1 MPAMPTNVAVPNLGE
16 SVAEATLIKWH
27 KADGE
32 LVKTD
37 EPLCELET
45 DKANVDVPSPA
56 TGVLK
61 RNRKAGETVKI
72 GDSIA
77 SIDPD
82 GKPMASSSGGSSS
95 GGSSSGV
102 GGDGA
107 AKPPPLPTAAAAGG
121 DPSSADAPKPA
132 ATTPAAASSASA
144 ASGAAASGAA
154 ASGEFSPAVTRM
166 LAEHRLDPKSIPA
179 TGPGGR
185 VTKEDI
191 VNYLEQVSGTGPG
204 ATDVEPV
211 AAAQAIAP
219 RVAATPPAKDG
230 EGVRRTPMSKI
241 RKRIAENLVKA
252 QQTAAL
258 LTTFNEVD
266 MSAVMDLR
274 SRYKESFEKQHGIG
288 LGFMGFFVRACCAAL
303 KEFPRVNG
311 QIDGDDLLLFDH
323 VHMGIAVSTDRGLAV
338 PVLKN
343 ADQMS
348 FAKVESEIK
357 RVAIAVR
364 DGKLGLQELSGGTFT
379 ITNGGVFG
387 SLLSTPIIN
396 APQSAILGMHKIEQR
411 AVVVNNQIVI
421 RPMMYLALSYD
432 HRMIDGKESV
442 SFLVKV
448 KEYLEDPARMLI
460 GI

>member
-1 MPAMPTNVAVPNLGE
+1 MDGGYNCCDMATNVPVPNLGD
-16 SVAEATLIKWH
+16 SVAEARLIKWH
-27 KADGE
+27 KSDGE
-32 LVKTD
+32 AVKAD

-45 DKANVDVPSPA
+45 DKANVDVPSPGA
-56 TGVLK
+56 GVLK
-61 RNRKAGETVKI
+61 RTKSEGDTVKI
-72 GDSIA
+72 GEVIA
-77 SIDPD
+77 TIDPA
-82 GKPMASSSGGSSS
+82 GKAS
-95 GGSSSGV
+95 
-102 GGDGA
+102 A
-107 AKPPPLPTAAAAGG
+107 PAKAPEAKPAESKPASEKLRS
-121 DPSSADAPKPA
+121 DPADAPAPQ
-132 ATTPAAASSASA
+132 PVAAASATTVA
-144 ASGAAASGAA
+144 ENGQQ
-154 ASGEFSPAVTRM
+154 FSPAVARM
-166 LAEHRLDPKSIPA
+166 IAEHKLDPSKIPA

-185 VTKEDI
+185 LTKEDI
-191 VNYLEQVSGTGPG
+191 VNYMESGAAGDGADDVDPNEAAKVVAPPQVISP
-204 ATDVEPV
+204 
-211 AAAQAIAP
+211 AAAS
-219 RVAATPPAKDG
+219 DG
-230 EGVRRTPMSKI
+230 VNRQPMSKI

-252 QQTAAL
+252 QQTAAI

-274 SRYKESFEKQHGIG
+274 SKYKDGFEKTHGIG
-288 LGFMGFFVRACCAAL
+288 LGFMGFFVRACVLAL
-303 KEFPRVNG
+303 KQFPRVNG
-311 QIDGDDLLLFDH
+311 QIDGDDVLLFDH

-348 FAKVESEIK
+348 FAKIEQEIK

-396 APQSAILGMHKIEQR
+396 PPQSAILGMHKIEQR
-411 AVVVNNQIVI
+411 PVVVGGQIVI

-432 HRMIDGKESV
+432 HRIIDGRESV